1 MKMSTAPITRPGGFM
16 KKTFVFLGF
25 VAILAITV
33 VSASAGSGIVLCGD
47 VPFDFYVEN
56 QILPAGEYHFEMG
69 STGGATTSTITVRAK
84 DGMVV
89 AFVATRPGFSK
100 DMAVSRLNFNGYGG
114 KYFLSSIQYPGYKS
128 DLRTTRHEKELMNQP
143 ETEQIAL
150 ILPIR

>member
-1 MKMSTAPITRPGGFM
+1 M
-16 KKTFVFLGF
+16 KKTLAFLSF
-25 VAILAITV
+25 VAILAVTPILAT
-33 VSASAGSGIVLCGD
+33 AGSTIMLRGD
-47 VPFDFYVEN
+47 IPFDFYVGS
-56 QILPAGEYHFEMG
+56 QMLPAGEYHFEMG
-69 STGGATTSTITVRAK
+69 STGGATTSTVTVRAK

-89 AFVATRPGFSK
+89 AFVATRAGFSK
-100 DMAVSRLNFNGYGG
+100 DMAASQLNFHAYGG